1 MNFDDKNEINNFIK
15 LLSKLPGLGP
25 RSGRRA
31 ALAIIKQKEKLLIPL
46 KDALNDISE
55 KIVICEICNNIDL
68 KSPCAICSNLNKD
81 MNIICVVEEISD
93 LWAIE
98 RAGVFKGYYHILGGV
113 LNALDGVGPD
123 LLSIEKL
130 GQRIKQNQVQE
141 IILALSAT
149 IDGQTTLHFLIDYL
163 EDFNVKVTKLAHGIP
178 IGGELDYLDDG
189 TLTQAILSRTTAD

>member
-1 MNFDDKNEINNFIK
+1 MNFDDNNEIGNFIK

-31 ALAIIKQKEKLLIPL
+31 ALAIIKQKEKLLLPL
-46 KDALNDISE
+46 KEAFIDISE
-55 KIVICEICNNIDL
+55 KIIICDICNNIDL
-68 KSPCAICSNLNKD
+68 SSPCAICSNASKD
-81 MNIICVVEEISD
+81 TNIICVVEEISD

-113 LNALDGVGPD
+113 LNALDGVGPEQ
-123 LLSIEKL
+123 LNIEKL
-130 GQRIKQNQVQE
+130 GRRVKQNNVQE
-141 IILALSAT
+141 VILALSAT

-163 EDFNVKVTKLAHGIP
+163 EDLNIKITKLAHGIP

-189 TLTQAILSRTTAD
+189 TLTQAILSRTDAD

>member
-1 MNFDDKNEINNFIK
+1 MSFDDKNEIDNFIK

-31 ALAIIKQKEKLLIPL
+31 ALAIIKQKERLLLPL
-46 KDALNDISE
+46 KEAFNDISE
-55 KIVICEICNNIDL
+55 KIIICEICNNIDL
-68 KSPCAICSNLNKD
+68 KSPCAICSNKNKD
-81 MNIICVVEEISD
+81 LNIICVVEEISD

-98 RAGVFKGYYHILGGV
+98 RAGVFKGYYHILGGE
-113 LNALDGVGPD
+113 LNAVDGVGAEQ
-123 LLSIEKL
+123 LNIEKL
-130 GQRIKQNQVQE
+130 GQRIKQNDVQE

-163 EDFNVKVTKLAHGIP
+163 EDFNIKITKLAHGIP

-189 TLTQAILSRTTAD
+189 TLTQAILSRTEAD

>member
-46 KDALNDISE
+46 KDAFNDISE
-55 KIVICEICNNIDL
+55 KIVVCEICNNIDL
-68 KSPCAICSNLNKD
+68 KSPCAICSNQNKD

-98 RAGVFKGYYHILGGV
+98 RAAVFKGYYHILGGV

-123 LLSIEKL
+123 QLNIEKL

>member
-1 MNFDDKNEINNFIK
+1 M
-15 LLSKLPGLGP
+15 
-25 RSGRRA
+25 
-31 ALAIIKQKEKLLIPL
+31 
-46 KDALNDISE
+46 
-55 KIVICEICNNIDL
+55 
-68 KSPCAICSNLNKD
+68 
-81 MNIICVVEEISD
+81 
-93 LWAIE
+93 
-98 RAGVFKGYYHILGGV
+98 

-123 LLSIEKL
+123 QLSIEKL